1 MRIELKK
8 ATKYQCKYTIT
19 RNDDSVEL
27 ITLDAKTYLV
37 HDICHFVV
45 EKHMGYR
52 NGFWGML
59 AQGNSFNS
67 LFGKDN
73 TQTAD
78 LRFIEQIVGPVQSV
92 YSGHI
97 PEADFEQSIRHLD
110 VTLTDDFLSNCLTE
124 INAILDKWEHLP
136 VGQQLSLE
144 WDL

>member
-59 AQGNSFNS
+59 AQGYSFNS

-73 TQTAD
+73 PQTAD

-97 PEADFEQSIRHLD
+97 PGEHFDDTIRHLD
-110 VTLTDDFLSNCLTE
+110 VTITSNLLPGSLAE
-124 INAILDKWEHLP
+124 VKAILDHWEQLP
-136 VGQQLSLE
+136 VGHHLTLE
-144 WDL
+144 WAV